1 LHWLVDGYNVIR
13 RGPELAAREQE
24 SLEAGRQA
32 LCRLLSNAARVS
44 GDRFTVVFDGNQR
57 GGRFS
62 AGPGTHAIFSSARE
76 TADQVLARMATAGVA
91 VVSNDR
97 EVRQAAARA
106 RAIVITADEF
116 LARLERAGRVRG
128 SDKDDKDDEEADR
141 PPSKKG
147 NPRRLSKKDRLA
159 ARALGR
165 LAR

>member
-1 LHWLVDGYNVIR
+1 MHWLVDGYNVIR

-128 SDKDDKDDEEADR
+128 SDKDDEEADR